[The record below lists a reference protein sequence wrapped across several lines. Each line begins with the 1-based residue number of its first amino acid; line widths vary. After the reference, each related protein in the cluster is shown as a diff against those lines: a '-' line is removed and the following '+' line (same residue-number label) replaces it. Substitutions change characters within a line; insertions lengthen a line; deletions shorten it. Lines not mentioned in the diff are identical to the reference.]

1 MNVVMVVLRLI
12 HIFAGIFWVGTVW
25 YFALFFL
32 PRVKTFGQDTGRIM
46 QTMSAQPF
54 PAYMT
59 TAAVLV
65 ALSGILM
72 YANAS
77 AGFSG
82 AWIATPAGI
91 VLTLAAILGILAVLE
106 AVLVSRPTAE
116 RMAQL
121 GREVA
126 ASAGPP
132 SPAVMQAMQALSA
145 KLERAVYRT
154 AYIVLVTVIG
164 MAIFR
169 YV

>member
-1 MNVVMVVLRLI
+1 MNLVMVVLRLL

-25 YFALFFL
+25 YYALFFL
-32 PRVKTFGQDTGRIM
+32 PRVKTFGQDTGRFM
-46 QTMSAQPF
+46 QTMSAPPL

-72 YANAS
+72 YAKDS
-77 AGFSG
+77 AGFNG
-82 AWIATPAGI
+82 AWIATSTGI

-106 AVLVSRPTAE
+106 AALVSRPTAE
-116 RMAQL
+116 RMARL

-126 ASAGPP
+126 ASGRPP
-132 SPAVMQAMQALSA
+132 SPTVIQEMQALSA

-154 AYIVLVTVIG
+154 AYVVVFTVIG